1 MPLPSPRRSFLLL
14 LIACGVGWT
23 VPLHAA
29 EPPTEVLAPPPAP
42 VNGDVTLALED
53 LEQLALEGNP
63 TLRQAAATLE
73 AARGRAVQAGLY
85 PNPTVGYTGEEIGS
99 DGKAGEQGIF
109 VSQLI
114 VTGGKLRLSRAAFQQ
129 EAVQGEWQALAQQYR
144 VLNGVRI
151 QFYRV
156 LAMQRLLEVQES
168 LVKIAEETLRTTEE
182 LFNIGQANRPDVL
195 QARIQVR
202 QQGVALVTAQ
212 KRYRAAWQE
221 LAALVGRPDLA
232 LTKLE
237 GSLDPTGNVIDWHTA
252 LCNLLEASPQLQ
264 IARAGIARSRFALQ
278 RERVEPIPNVEMQ
291 VGTQYNF
298 ETESQQA
305 SVQFG
310 LRLPIFNKNQ
320 GNIRTAQADLVR
332 SQAELQRIELS
343 LRERLADVFAEY
355 EAGLNTVQEYRKY
368 ILPESQE
375 AFELYLESFRVRRAP
390 WQQVVMAQQN
400 FFQANVEYV
409 EALNE
414 VRRSETAILGL
425 LLVDGLEQPPG
436 PPGEGGGGMDADR
449 LNERL
454 QVPIGMQGRG
464 PNESMGNV
472 R

>member
-1 MPLPSPRRSFLLL
+1 MPLSRPKWSFLLL
-14 LIACGVGWT
+14 FIACGAGWIL
-23 VPLHAA
+23 PLHAA
-29 EPPTEVLAPPPAP
+29 EPVAIPPAP
-42 VNGDVTLALED
+42 VNGEAALTLGD
-53 LEQLALEGNP
+53 FEQLALEGNP

-99 DGKAGEQGIF
+99 DGKAGEQGVF

-156 LAMQRLLEVQES
+156 LAMQRLLEVREA
-168 LVKIAEETLRTTEE
+168 LVEIAEETLRTTEE

-202 QQGVALVTAQ
+202 QQGVALVTAR
-212 KRYRAAWQE
+212 KRYQAAWQE

-237 GSLDPTGNVIDWHTA
+237 GNLDPTGSVIDWDTA
-252 LCNLLEASPQLQ
+252 LFNLLEASPQLH
-264 IARAGIARSRFALQ
+264 IARAGIARNRFALQ
-278 RERVEPIPNVEMQ
+278 RERVEPLPNVQMQ
-291 VGTQYNF
+291 IGTQYNF

-305 SVQFG
+305 SVQLG
-310 LRLPIFNKNQ
+310 LSLPIFNKNQ
-320 GNIRTAQADLVR
+320 GNIRAAQANLVR

-343 LRERLADVFAEY
+343 LRERLADVFADY
-355 EAGLNTVQEYRKY
+355 EAGLNTVGEYREH
-368 ILPESQE
+368 ILPESRE

-390 WQQVVMAQQN
+390 WQQVVLAQQTY
-400 FFQANVEYV
+400 FQANVEYV

-414 VRRSETAILGL
+414 VRRAEVAILGL
-425 LLVDGLEQPPG
+425 LLVDGLEEPPG
-436 PPGEGGGGMDADR
+436 PPGEGGGRMDPNR

-454 QVPIGMQGRG
+454 QEPIGMQGRS
-464 PNESMGNV
+464 PNVAAGNGL
-472 R
+472 